1 MMERERR
8 GIIQSLTDFSEEGRN
23 KGDTAVSRMGD

>member
-1 MMERERR
+1 MMETEMR

-23 KGDTAVSRMGD
+23 KGDMVVSRMAD